1 MPFDAP
7 PPFAAWQHRDARDG
21 FEVVFIHPDDDGY
34 RIEGD
39 TAALEDGEVWTV
51 RYVVNVDRA
60 WVTRSA
66 FVSRQSASGWQ
77 RLVLEADDAGGWLVN
92 GSPAPN
98 LEGCVDVDLESSA
111 VTNALPVHRLEL
123 EVGRAAAAPA
133 AFVRVL
139 DLQVERLAQR
149 YVRLEDDASHQRY
162 HYAAPRFGVECQL
175 TYDEFGLILDYPGIA
190 TRMA

>member
-21 FEVVFIHPDDDGY
+21 FEVVFIRPDDDGY

-133 AFVRVL
+133 AFVFGSSISRSSDSSSATFVS
-139 DLQVERLAQR
+139 RMTLAISAITTR
-149 YVRLEDDASHQRY
+149 HRDSASSASSRTTNS
-162 HYAAPRFGVECQL
+162 A
-175 TYDEFGLILDYPGIA
+175 
-190 TRMA
+190 

>member
-21 FEVVFIHPDDDGY
+21 FEVVFIRPDDDGY

-66 FVSRQSASGWQ
+66 FVSRQSASGRQ
-77 RLVLEADDAGGWLVN
+77 RLV
-92 GSPAPN
+92 
-98 LEGCVDVDLESSA
+98 LESSA

-139 DLQVERLAQR
+139 DLHVERLEQS

>member
-1 MPFDAP
+1 MPFAAP

-66 FVSRQSASGWQ
+66 FVARQSASGWQ

-98 LEGCVDVDLESSA
+98 LEGCADVDLESSA
-111 VTNALPVHRLEL
+111 VTNALPVHRLDL
-123 EVGRAAAAPA
+123 DVGRAAAAPA

-139 DLQVERLAQR
+139 DLQVERLEQR

>member
-1 MPFDAP
+1 
-7 PPFAAWQHRDARDG
+7 
-21 FEVVFIHPDDDGY
+21 
-34 RIEGD
+34 
-39 TAALEDGEVWTV
+39 
-51 RYVVNVDRA
+51 
-60 WVTRSA
+60 
-66 FVSRQSASGWQ
+66 
-77 RLVLEADDAGGWLVN
+77 VN